1 MSGVLVRIDD
11 SGVQRLAGEILDRMI
26 NQRRALTAVGDFA
39 RESIRTNFASG
50 GRPDKWPG
58 LKVRAG
64 QPLRDTGRLMN
75 SLGRHVSSDK
85 VMVGTNVVYAA
96 IHNFGGQAG
105 RGRKVTIP
113 ARPFMLLQQEDEV
126 EIKGILT
133 DWIVEGKL

>member
-1 MSGVLVRIDD
+1 MSGVQVRIDD
-11 SGVQRLAGEILDRMI
+11 SEVQRLAGVILDRMI

-39 RESIRTNFASG
+39 RESIRTNFDVG
-50 GRPDKWPG
+50 GRPKAWAG

-75 SLGRHVSSDK
+75 SMGRHVSSDK
-85 VMVGTNVVYAA
+85 VQVGTNVVYAA

-113 ARPFMLLQQEDEV
+113 ARPFMLLQDEDIFEV
-126 EIKGILT
+126 KDILSK
-133 DWIVEGKL
+133 WILEGK